1 MRSSA
6 LLFAIACAGS
16 ALAHVR
22 LTAISVNGGAPDTT
36 SVRLPPNNS
45 PVTDVNS
52 NDIICNVNGN
62 RAASGVT
69 NVPAGA
75 TAYVQ
80 WDQGAHP
87 GPNLI
92 YLAKV
97 SDAKT
102 TTITGLKWFK
112 ISQEGLL
119 GGQTWSSPKSNGRYS
134 FKIPSN
140 IAPGQYL
147 LRGETIGLHA
157 SSTYP
162 GAQFY
167 MSCVQINVT
176 GGGSANPAGVS
187 FPGAYKGS
195 DPGITINIYYP
206 VPTSYT
212 FPGPAVYSG

>member
-1 MRSSA
+1 MHFFS
-6 LLFAIACAGS
+6 
-16 ALAHVR
+16 
-22 LTAISVNGGAPDTT
+22 
-36 SVRLPPNNS
+36 RLPPNNS

-62 RAASGVT
+62 IPASGVT

-75 TAYVQ
+75 TVSVQ

-97 SDAKT
+97 GDAKT
-102 TTITGLKWFK
+102 STITGLKWFK
-112 ISQEGLL
+112 ISQEGLIS
-119 GGQTWSSPKSNGRYS
+119 GQTWSSPKPDGRYT

-140 IAPGQYL
+140 IAPGAYL
-147 LRGETIGLHA
+147 LRGETIGLHVA
-157 SSTYP
+157 STYP

-167 MSCVQINVT
+167 MYVKAGQSDQRINVT

-195 DPGITINIYYP
+195 DPGITINM
-206 VPTSYT
+206 
-212 FPGPAVYSG
+212 